1 MDSPAGP
8 ARRPPLVLL
17 AFASSLSPFA
27 MAVVLPAVAAI
38 GTRFDA
44 DYAAVQFVL
53 SAYLV
58 GLGLTQPV
66 SGILCDRL
74 GRRPVLLGGAA
85 LFLVASVGCALAPS
99 LPVLVGFRFLQAV
112 GISVG
117 TVASRAMIR
126 DTHDVLEMPRALAR
140 LAAAM
145 GVAPVVAPVVGGT
158 VGALAGPAGIFAV
171 TAVLGAITLAG
182 IAANLEET
190 RRPAPVDAPAT
201 GMFRA
206 WRELLADPGFVAHT
220 LLYGFV
226 QGAFFAFLTVGAGI
240 FERDLGIGQ
249 QGFGLIWGGIGI
261 AYTLS
266 AIAAGRLIGRLGAA
280 PVLRVGAGLAFAG
293 GLAILL
299 VNLAGVSRAGVILPL
314 LVMMTANGLVTPV
327 ALAGAVSGR
336 PDLAGTAAGLS
347 SAIGLVMTGT
357 YAVVAGFVFA
367 GDFLP
372 IGLLM
377 ATATACT
384 VLLAPVARRGR
395 WWWSRPAAAAPG

>member
-1 MDSPAGP
+1 VETPAGA

-38 GTRFDA
+38 GTRFGA
-44 DYAAVQFVL
+44 DYSAVQFVL

-74 GRRPVLLGGAA
+74 GRRPVLLGGAT

-171 TAVLGAITLAG
+171 TAVLGAIVLIG
-182 IAANLEET
+182 IAANL
-190 RRPAPVDAPAT
+190 
-201 GMFRA
+201 
-206 WRELLADPGFVAHT
+206 
-220 LLYGFV
+220 
-226 QGAFFAFLTVGAGI
+226 
-240 FERDLGIGQ
+240 
-249 QGFGLIWGGIGI
+249 
-261 AYTLS
+261 
-266 AIAAGRLIGRLGAA
+266 
-280 PVLRVGAGLAFAG
+280 
-293 GLAILL
+293 
-299 VNLAGVSRAGVILPL
+299 
-314 LVMMTANGLVTPV
+314 
-327 ALAGAVSGR
+327 
-336 PDLAGTAAGLS
+336 
-347 SAIGLVMTGT
+347 
-357 YAVVAGFVFA
+357 
-367 GDFLP
+367 
-372 IGLLM
+372 
-377 ATATACT
+377 
-384 VLLAPVARRGR
+384 
-395 WWWSRPAAAAPG
+395 